1 MTVGEQS
8 AASLHHWAPE
18 SLLEQVSALS
28 ADLSRGFLRSRP
40 QEWFPGFASQWLP
53 LFHSL
58 SIEAKVQEVSP
69 RIEIPAIDNTWSTF
83 EAQVDGEA
91 VAICLDQNSAAAISG
106 SITPGTDKI
115 TKDLSLEYIIRR
127 LVGSLA
133 LSWSG
138 GESNVA
144 FIPSPSTPISN
155 EAYRASIKL
164 SCTVNALS
172 IEIWFLLG
180 SQLISKLDTL
190 WRGQLRS
197 SVSPDLTT
205 PHKLQVELTQLAV
218 PPAMLADYTRSGTM
232 VDLELPVGDRVYLRL
247 DGKPWLPG
255 QLCICNGQFA
265 VKILSGPLPQFNIPG
280 DASRLSIDLGE
291 LILSSVDLAELG
303 QIGALVPTHIPV
315 SGRGRMMIHDSQ
327 TSEVE
332 IGIYEGKFA
341 VRVL

>member
-18 SLLEQVSALS
+18 SVLEQLS
-28 ADLSRGFLRSRP
+28 VLSVDLSRGFLRSRP

-58 SIEAKVQEVSP
+58 SIEAKLQEVSP
-69 RIEIPAIDNTWSTF
+69 RIEIPAVDHTWSVF

-106 SITPGTDKI
+106 SITPGTDKT
-115 TKDLSLEYIIRR
+115 TKEISLEYIIRR

-138 GESNVA
+138 GESNVS
-144 FIPSPSTPISN
+144 FVPTPSTPINN

-164 SCTVNALS
+164 NCTVNGLT

-180 SQLISKLDTL
+180 SQLTSKLDAL

-197 SVSPDLTT
+197 SVSTDLNTSHT
-205 PHKLQVELTQLAV
+205 IQVELRQLAV

-232 VDLELPVGDRVYLRL
+232 VDLEIPVGDRVYLRL

-265 VKILSGPLPQFNIPG
+265 VKILSGPLPQFNVPA
-280 DASRLSIDLGE
+280 DSTRLSIDLGE
-291 LILSSVDLAELG
+291 LTLSPIDLAELG
-303 QIGALVPTHIPV
+303 QIGALIPTQIPV

-327 TSEVE
+327 AGEVE